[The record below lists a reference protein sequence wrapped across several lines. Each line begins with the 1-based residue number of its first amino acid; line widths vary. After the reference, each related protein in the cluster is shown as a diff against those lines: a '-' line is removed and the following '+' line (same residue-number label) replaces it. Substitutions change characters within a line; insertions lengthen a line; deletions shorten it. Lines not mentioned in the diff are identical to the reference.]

1 MGRFFAYKQ
10 HGITLIELMV
20 AMVLGLLVAAG
31 IITVFASTS
40 NSNKAQNQLALLQE
54 EGRFAITRLS
64 NDLRM
69 ANGQY
74 CSNTGGVASNTGS
87 NNLYMDGLRAPKVYA
102 NDVLHALSDVTTKWG
117 VAPYPAAPVAPYY
130 FPAFLSMRGYD
141 CNKTAPCTPDVPA
154 AFLPTMGTGVDA
166 RVVGASV
173 LTLRYMSASR
183 GWTLDGVNSKVSA
196 DSAGKLKSITVKPA
210 AGEPALSEFQ
220 AGHLA
225 MIADCSNAQ
234 IFAVDA
240 PSSGVLNV
248 RAADNFSGSSPI
260 NQQPQSAPRLFD
272 LNTDLLTVTYFLQVV
287 DGGNGHKVGALM
299 RRVNGTSEEVVRG
312 VERLDFL
319 YGVEDSNGST
329 RYLSASGVDTRVNG
343 TLNCPASVPNVDS
356 SAPASNPAGCLW
368 RAVKS
373 IEVRILMDGQVPLY
387 TLTPNELNYTYVA
400 DKITVPK
407 APDDAGRMVKPV
419 EQGFVNPV
427 LRREFSALVSLRN
440 YNP

>member
-1 MGRFFAYKQ
+1 MDHFFAHKQ

-31 IITVFASTS
+31 IVTVFASTS
-40 NSNKAQNQLALLQE
+40 NSNKAQTQLALLQE

-87 NNLYMDGLRAPKVYA
+87 NNLYMDGLRSPKVYA
-102 NDVLHALSDVTTKWG
+102 KDLLGALSDVTTKWAA
-117 VAPYPAAPVAPYY
+117 APYPATPVAPYY

-141 CNKTAPCTPDVPA
+141 CSKTAPCTPDVPA
-154 AFLPTMGTGVDA
+154 TFLKAMGTGVGA

-173 LTLRYMSASR
+173 LTLRYMSPSR
-183 GWTLDGVNSKVSA
+183 GWTLDGINSTVSA
-196 DSAGKLKSITVKPA
+196 DRTGKLKSLTVKPA
-210 AGEPALSEFQ
+210 TGEPALSEFQ

-225 MIADCSNAQ
+225 MLADCSNAQ

-248 RAADNFSGSSPI
+248 RAADNFSESSPI
-260 NQQPQSAPRLFD
+260 NQPLQSAPRLFD
-272 LNTDLLTVTYFLQVV
+272 LNTDLLTVTYFLQVI
-287 DGGNGHKVGALM
+287 DDGNGRKVGALM

-343 TLNCPASVPNVDS
+343 AINCPASVPSVDS
-356 SAPASNPAGCLW
+356 SAPASNPAVVCGAQS
-368 RAVKS
+368 RAS
-373 IEVRILMDGQVPLY
+373 RY
-387 TLTPNELNYTYVA
+387 A
-400 DKITVPK
+400 
-407 APDDAGRMVKPV
+407 
-419 EQGFVNPV
+419 
-427 LRREFSALVSLRN
+427 S
-440 YNP
+440 

>member
-1 MGRFFAYKQ
+1 MGHFSAHKQ

-31 IITVFASTS
+31 IVTVFASTS
-40 NSNKAQNQLALLQE
+40 NSNKAQTQLALLQE

-87 NNLYMDGLRAPKVYA
+87 NNLYMDGLRSPKVYA
-102 NDVLHALSDVTTKWG
+102 KDLLGALSDVTTNWN
-117 VAPYPAAPVAPYY
+117 VAPYPATPVAPYY
-130 FPAFLSMRGYD
+130 LPAFLSMRGYD
-141 CNKTAPCTPDVPA
+141 CSKTSPCTPDVPA
-154 AFLPTMGTGVDA
+154 TFLKTMGTSVGA

-173 LTLRYMSASR
+173 LTLRYMSPSR
-183 GWTLDGVNSKVSA
+183 GWTLDGINSTVSA
-196 DSAGKLKSITVKPA
+196 DSNGKLKSVTLKPA
-210 AGEPALSEFQ
+210 TGEPALSEFQ

-225 MIADCSNAQ
+225 MLADCSNAQ

-248 RAADNFSGSSPI
+248 RAADNFSESSPI
-260 NQQPQSAPRLFD
+260 NQQLQSAPRLFD
-272 LNTDLLTVTYFLQVV
+272 LNTDLLTVTYFLQVI
-287 DGGNGHKVGALM
+287 DDGNGRKVGALM

-343 TLNCPASVPNVDS
+343 AINCPASVPSVDS

-387 TLTPNELNYTYVA
+387 TLTPNELSYTYVA
-400 DKITVPK
+400 DKITEPK
-407 APDDAGRMVKPV
+407 APDDAGRVVKPV
-419 EQGFVNPV
+419 EQGFANPV
-427 LRREFSALVSLRN
+427 LRREFSAMVSLRN

>member
-1 MGRFFAYKQ
+1 MGHFSAHKQ

-31 IITVFASTS
+31 IVTVFASTS
-40 NSNKAQNQLALLQE
+40 NSNKAQTQLALLQE

-87 NNLYMDGLRAPKVYA
+87 NNLYMDGLRSPKVYA
-102 NDVLHALSDVTTKWG
+102 KDLLGALSDVTTNWN
-117 VAPYPAAPVAPYY
+117 VAPYPATPVAPYY
-130 FPAFLSMRGYD
+130 LPAFLSMRGYD
-141 CNKTAPCTPDVPA
+141 CSKTSPCTPDVPA
-154 AFLPTMGTGVDA
+154 TFLKTMGTSVGA

-173 LTLRYMSASR
+173 LTLRYMSPSR
-183 GWTLDGVNSKVSA
+183 GWTLDGINSTVSA
-196 DSAGKLKSITVKPA
+196 DSNGKLKSVTLKPA
-210 AGEPALSEFQ
+210 TGEPALSEFQ

-225 MIADCSNAQ
+225 MLADCSNAQ

-248 RAADNFSGSSPI
+248 RAADNFSESSPI
-260 NQQPQSAPRLFD
+260 NQQLQSAPRLFD
-272 LNTDLLTVTYFLQVV
+272 LNTDLLTVTYFLQVI
-287 DGGNGHKVGALM
+287 DDGNGRKVGALM

-343 TLNCPASVPNVDS
+343 AINCPASVPSVDS

-373 IEVRILMDGQVPLY
+373 IEVHILMDGQVPLY
-387 TLTPNELNYTYVA
+387 TLTPNELSYTYVA
-400 DKITVPK
+400 DKITEPK
-407 APDDAGRMVKPV
+407 APDDAGRVVKPV
-419 EQGFVNPV
+419 EQGFANPV
-427 LRREFSALVSLRN
+427 LRREFSAMVSLRN

>member
-1 MGRFFAYKQ
+1 MGHFSAHKQ

-31 IITVFASTS
+31 IVTVFASTS
-40 NSNKAQNQLALLQE
+40 NSNKAQTQLALLQE

-87 NNLYMDGLRAPKVYA
+87 NNLYMDGLRSPKVYA
-102 NDVLHALSDVTTKWG
+102 KDLLGALSDVTTNWN
-117 VAPYPAAPVAPYY
+117 VAPYPATPVAPYY
-130 FPAFLSMRGYD
+130 LPAFLSMRGYD
-141 CNKTAPCTPDVPA
+141 CSKTSPCTPDVPA
-154 AFLPTMGTGVDA
+154 TFLKTMGTSVGA

-173 LTLRYMSASR
+173 LTLRYMSPSR
-183 GWTLDGVNSKVSA
+183 GWTLDGINSTVSA
-196 DSAGKLKSITVKPA
+196 DSNGKLKSVTLKPA
-210 AGEPALSEFQ
+210 TGEPALSEFQ

-225 MIADCSNAQ
+225 MLADCSNAQ

-248 RAADNFSGSSPI
+248 RAADNFSESSPI
-260 NQQPQSAPRLFD
+260 NQQLQSAPRLFD
-272 LNTDLLTVTYFLQVV
+272 LNTDLLTVTYFLQVI
-287 DGGNGHKVGALM
+287 DDGNGRKVGALM

-343 TLNCPASVPNVDS
+343 AINCPASVPSVDS

-387 TLTPNELNYTYVA
+387 TLTSNEMNYTYVA

>member
-1 MGRFFAYKQ
+1 MGHFSAHKQ

-31 IITVFASTS
+31 IVTVFASTS
-40 NSNKAQNQLALLQE
+40 NSNKAQTQLALLQE

-87 NNLYMDGLRAPKVYA
+87 NNLYMDGLRSPKVYA
-102 NDVLHALSDVTTKWG
+102 KDLLGALSDITTNWN
-117 VAPYPAAPVAPYY
+117 VAPYPATPVAPYY
-130 FPAFLSMRGYD
+130 LPAFLSMRGYD
-141 CNKTAPCTPDVPA
+141 CSKTSPCTPDVPA
-154 AFLPTMGTGVDA
+154 TFLKAMGTSVGA

-173 LTLRYMSASR
+173 LTLRYMSPSR
-183 GWTLDGVNSKVSA
+183 GWTLDGINSTVSA
-196 DSAGKLKSITVKPA
+196 DSTGKLKSVTLKPA
-210 AGEPALSEFQ
+210 TGEPALSEFQ

-225 MIADCSNAQ
+225 MLADCSNAQ

-240 PSSGVLNV
+240 TSSGVLNV
-248 RAADNFSGSSPI
+248 RAADNFSGSSPT
-260 NQQPQSAPRLFD
+260 NQQLQSAPRLFD
-272 LNTDLLTVTYFLQVV
+272 LNTDLLTVTYFLQVI
-287 DGGNGHKVGALM
+287 DDGNGRKVGALM

-329 RYLSASGVDTRVNG
+329 RYLSASGVDTRING
-343 TLNCPASVPNVDS
+343 AINCPASVPSVDS
-356 SAPASNPAGCLW
+356 SAPVSNPAGCLW

-373 IEVRILMDGQVPLY
+373 VEVHILMDGQVPLY

-407 APDDAGRMVKPV
+407 APDDAGRVVKPV
-419 EQGFVNPV
+419 EQGFANPV

>member
-1 MGRFFAYKQ
+1 MGHFSAHKQ

-31 IITVFASTS
+31 IVTVFASTS
-40 NSNKAQNQLALLQE
+40 NSNKAQTQLALLQE

-87 NNLYMDGLRAPKVYA
+87 NNLYMDGLRSPKVYA
-102 NDVLHALSDVTTKWG
+102 KDLLGALSDVTTNWN
-117 VAPYPAAPVAPYY
+117 VAPYPATPVAPYY
-130 FPAFLSMRGYD
+130 LPAFLSMRGYD
-141 CNKTAPCTPDVPA
+141 CSKTSPCTPDVPA
-154 AFLPTMGTGVDA
+154 TFLKTMGTSVGA

-173 LTLRYMSASR
+173 LTLRYMSPSR
-183 GWTLDGVNSKVSA
+183 GWTLDGINSTVSA
-196 DSAGKLKSITVKPA
+196 DSNGKLKSVTLKPA
-210 AGEPALSEFQ
+210 TGEPALSEFQ

-225 MIADCSNAQ
+225 MLADCSNAQ

-248 RAADNFSGSSPI
+248 RAADNFSESSPI
-260 NQQPQSAPRLFD
+260 NQQLQSAPRLFD
-272 LNTDLLTVTYFLQVV
+272 LNTDLLTVTYFLQVI
-287 DGGNGHKVGALM
+287 DDGNGRKVGALM

-343 TLNCPASVPNVDS
+343 AINCPASVPSVDS

-387 TLTPNELNYTYVA
+387 TLTPNELSYTYVA
-400 DKITVPK
+400 DKITEPK
-407 APDDAGRMVKPV
+407 APDDAGRVVKPV
-419 EQGFVNPV
+419 EQGFANPV